1 LPHAH
6 PSKPSFNHHCNKD
19 PAVFQ
24 PIKKLAKAAFMC
36 LIRGD
41 KAEKK
46 TGSWNTIPGPYNQ
59 SDGRFYYIE
68 DAREGRR
75 FFRLLKIRQ

>member
-1 LPHAH
+1 
-6 PSKPSFNHHCNKD
+6 
-19 PAVFQ
+19 
-24 PIKKLAKAAFMC
+24 MC
-36 LIRGD
+36 LIRGY
-41 KAEKK
+41 KAEKM

-75 FFRLLKIRQ
+75 FFRLLKIQQ